1 MDVRTFP
8 DGETYLRY
16 ENSLE
21 GSEVLVVA
29 DWHRPNRQFLPA
41 VYAAKTARE
50 LGASSVGVVAP
61 YLPYMR
67 QDSRFRPGEAV
78 TSRYFS
84 ELISRDF
91 DWLVTAEPHLH
102 RYGTLDGLYTIPARA
117 VRATEA
123 IGRWIAD
130 HVDAPLLVGPDEESE
145 QWVSAAADVGDMPT
159 LILEKVRRGD
169 YDVEI
174 EGVLQGKERLGHQ
187 PVLIDDIIST
197 GRTMVEAVRWI
208 RDAGLAAPICIG
220 IHGLFSDGARDKLD
234 AAGVKQ
240 VVTCNTVPHPT
251 NAIDISDEL
260 VAGVGALLSSEELI
274 EPPVEESGV
283 SPG

>member
-1 MDVRTFP
+1 MEHRTFP

-16 ENSLE
+16 KSDLE
-21 GSEVLVVA
+21 GRDVLVVT
-29 DWHRPNRQFLPA
+29 DWHRPNRHFLP
-41 VYAAKTARE
+41 VIYAAKTARE

-84 ELISRDF
+84 EMISAEF

-102 RYGTLDGLYTIPARA
+102 RYGTLDGLYKIPTRA

-123 IGRWIAD
+123 IGRWIVE

-145 QWVSAAADVGDMPT
+145 QWVSAAADVGDLPT
-159 LILEKVRRGD
+159 LVLEKVRRGD
-169 YDVEI
+169 YDVAI
-174 EGVLQGKERLGHQ
+174 EGVIQGQQRQGRQ

-208 RDAGLAAPICIG
+208 SDAGLAKPICVG
-220 IHGLFSDGARDKLD
+220 IHGLFADGARDKLD
-234 AAGVKQ
+234 AVGVKQ

-251 NAIDISDEL
+251 NAIDISEEL
-260 VAGVGALLSSEELI
+260 VAGVGALLSNEELLSS
-274 EPPVEESGV
+274 PLEESGV
-283 SPG
+283 SPS